1 VSGSVDLELDS
12 GVARI
17 TLNAPGRHNALT
29 TPMMEQLIAHCDRAR
44 DDEDVR
50 AIVIGGAGGSFCAG
64 GDLREFAVEREPA
77 HCYFDTRTIARMFRA
92 LAETGV
98 PAIAA
103 VRGHC
108 IGMGLGV
115 ALSCDLVVAGDDAEF
130 SAPEVEIGLFPFMI
144 APIVRRTVPRLA
156 VNSLFLL
163 NERVLGERL
172 VQYGMANR
180 VVPADQVDAVAGD
193 WARELSDAPR
203 AMLRTGLDAH
213 RHADGL
219 SYADELTFMQAQLP
233 VATVNQQTREA
244 LTQLL
249 AGGDNERG
257 A

>member
-1 VSGSVDLELDS
+1 MSGTVHFELDG
-12 GVARI
+12 GVARL
-17 TLNAPGRHNALT
+17 TLDAPGRHNALT
-29 TPMMEQLIAHCDRAR
+29 TPMMEELIAHCERAR
-44 DDEDVR
+44 DDDDVR

-144 APIVRRTVPRLA
+144 APIIRRTVPRLA

-163 NERVLGERL
+163 NERVAGERL
-172 VQYGMANR
+172 VHYGMANR
-180 VVPADQVDAVAGD
+180 VVPADEVEVVAEG
-193 WARELSDAPR
+193 WARELCDAPR
-203 AMLRTGLDAH
+203 AMLRTGLDAY

-219 SYADELTFMQAQLP
+219 SYTDELAFMQAQLP
-233 VATVNQQTREA
+233 VATVNDQTREA
-244 LTQLL
+244 LTRLL
-249 AGGDNERG
+249 AGGDRERG